1 MFPARFHRLSRAL
14 DLALEFATLGELRL
28 AEPLD
33 TWEEHAAGWPETTA
47 AAELAPSLPPP
58 FQPGDAA
65 SPPGHAPFPSRD
77 APFPPA
83 TAAGRRAAE
92 ERRAFEERRAAERAR
107 GVPTCAGAREQRH
120 IRRPRPRPG
129 RERAGAVK
137 LPEQPC
143 LWTGP

>member
-28 AEPLD
+28 DEPLD
-33 TWEEHAAGWPETTA
+33 TWEEHAAGRLETPA

-58 FQPGDAA
+58 F
-65 SPPGHAPFPSRD
+65 PPS
-77 APFPPA
+77 

-92 ERRAFEERRAAERAR
+92 ERRALQERQAAELARAAP
-107 GVPTCAGAREQRH
+107 VCAGARVDRFRARPQR
-120 IRRPRPRPG
+120 RPG
-129 RERAGAVK
+129 RERGGAVK
-137 LPEQPC
+137 APEQPC

>member
-28 AEPLD
+28 VEPLD
-33 TWEEHAAGWPETTA
+33 TREEHAAGGPETPA

-58 FQPGDAA
+58 FQPGAA
-65 SPPGHAPFPSRD
+65 PLPARE

-92 ERRAFEERRAAERAR
+92 ERRALEDRLAAERAR
-107 GVPTCAGAREQRH
+107 AAPTCAGAREQRH
-120 IRRPRPRPG
+120 LMRPRPRPG

-137 LPEQPC
+137 PPEQPC